1 MKIDGIN
8 ENFVSNTIESAKMKS
23 TEVDFEQR
31 LQAAMDNEDD
41 KEIRQVCRDFE
52 KIFLSMMYKQMKA
65 TVPKAELFPEDASRD
80 IFESMMD
87 DSLMEEVS
95 KGNGLG
101 LGDVLYKQLKKQL
114 NNKYTSINGSEGE
127 TDGDKGK

>member
-1 MKIDGIN
+1 MKIDRIN
-8 ENFVSNTIESAKMKS
+8 ENLVNNTIESAKMKS
-23 TEVDFEQR
+23 AEVDFEQR
-31 LQAAMDNEDD
+31 LQAAMDNKDD

-65 TVPKAELFPEDASRD
+65 TVPKSQLFAEDASRD

-87 DSLMEEVS
+87 DSLMEEAS

-114 NNKYTSINGSEGE
+114 NNKYPSINGGEGE
-127 TDGDKGK
+127 TDGDKEK